1 MRNPSPTLLPI
12 AQDSVM
18 ALLYTERAST
28 RHLLILADTRLKLRS
43 IQDVLTILQCIYELK
58 VLNFF

>member
-1 MRNPSPTLLPI
+1 
-12 AQDSVM
+12 M

-28 RHLLILADTRLKLRS
+28 RQLLILADTRLKLRS